1 MRPTS
6 SSSSSPTACS
16 SAPAPGGEPFG
27 EDGLRRA
34 LQAMDAPSANE
45 AASAILQAVATTY
58 DGPLRDD
65 ASVVVL
71 APV

>member
-1 MRPTS
+1 MLERT
-6 SSSSSPTACS
+6 
-16 SAPAPGGEPFG
+16 APGGEPFG

-34 LQAMDAPSANE
+34 LQAMGAPSAIA
-45 AASAILQAVATTY
+45 AASAILEAVATGY

-71 APV
+71 APR

>member
-1 MRPTS
+1 MH
-6 SSSSSPTACS
+6 
-16 SAPAPGGEPFG
+16 
-27 EDGLRRA
+27 
-34 LQAMDAPSANE
+34 APSAIA
-45 AASAILQAVATTY
+45 AASAVLQGVATTY